1 MKSYGFRKWVVCFSL
16 NPSQNTPG
24 WLVMRKIELSPFL
37 VIALLWAH
45 NFWLFD
51 FQHYFPEASA
61 GYQRDNRMPCSTDW
75 KSRVLAEGNRAN
87 YRRKMYETIIKS
99 HKRTWNEDTTFV
111 ATRWSEKCSKTHKNW
126 RVWSSKQLD
135 GWKKQSDKA
144 KLGIERAIVDQKDIH
159 QVQIQSP
166 FLFQYQES
174 SEWTLELLEGQSV
187 QSNPCRSTAKSS
199 QLSS

>member
-1 MKSYGFRKWVVCFSL
+1 MQFGREDVNRNQNQHYNGESWLQGGLQCVSTTKLGSYKWIQNPQRTSMKSYGFRKWVVCFSL

-75 KSRVLAEGNRAN
+75 KPRVLAEGNRAY

-111 ATRWSEKCSKTHKNW
+111 ATRWSEKCSKTHKN
-126 RVWSSKQLD
+126 
-135 GWKKQSDKA
+135 
-144 KLGIERAIVDQKDIH
+144 
-159 QVQIQSP
+159 
-166 FLFQYQES
+166 
-174 SEWTLELLEGQSV
+174 
-187 QSNPCRSTAKSS
+187 
-199 QLSS
+199 